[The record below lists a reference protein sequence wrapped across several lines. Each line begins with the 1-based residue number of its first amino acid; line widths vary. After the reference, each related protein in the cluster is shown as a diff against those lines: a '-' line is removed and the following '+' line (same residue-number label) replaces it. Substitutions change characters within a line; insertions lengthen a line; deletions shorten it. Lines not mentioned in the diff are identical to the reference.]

1 MDDYIDI
8 ESRHTSGIYAKNQ
21 ICIVRGQ
28 GAVMWGSD
36 GKEYIDCTS
45 GHGVANLGHAHP
57 EVAKAIS
64 EQAGLLVT
72 CQETFYNDKRAE
84 LLSGLGRLVPGLE
97 RVFLCNSGTEAVE
110 AAIKF
115 ARLSSGRSQIVAAM
129 RGFHGRTLG
138 ALSATWNKKYREPF
152 EPLVP
157 GFCHVPFN
165 NLNALTQAVNEETA
179 AVMLEIVQGEGGV
192 HLAEPDYL
200 LHARELC
207 SKYGVLLIID
217 EVQTGFGR
225 TGKMFATDH
234 SGVIPDM
241 ICLAKAMAGGLPIGG
256 VLVGVGVR
264 NLAPGMHGSTFGGN
278 PLACAAALSVL
289 RVIEQ
294 TQLCKQAEEKGR
306 YLHSALKE
314 IKSPLI
320 REVRG
325 MGLLVGI
332 EIKQKVAPFLSALM
346 ESGVLALPAG
356 LSVIRL
362 LPPLVIT
369 YPQLDFVI
377 ETIQDVLS

>member
-1 MDDYIDI
+1 M
-8 ESRHTSGIYAKNQ
+8 
-21 ICIVRGQ
+21 
-28 GAVMWGSD
+28 
-36 GKEYIDCTS
+36 
-45 GHGVANLGHAHP
+45 
-57 EVAKAIS
+57 
-64 EQAGLLVT
+64 
-72 CQETFYNDKRAE
+72 
-84 LLSGLGRLVPGLE
+84 
-97 RVFLCNSGTEAVE
+97 
-110 AAIKF
+110 
-115 ARLSSGRSQIVAAM
+115 
-129 RGFHGRTLG
+129 
-138 ALSATWNKKYREPF
+138 
-152 EPLVP
+152 
-157 GFCHVPFN
+157 
-165 NLNALTQAVNEETA
+165 
-179 AVMLEIVQGEGGV
+179 
-192 HLAEPDYL
+192 
-200 LHARELC
+200 
-207 SKYGVLLIID
+207 
-217 EVQTGFGR
+217 
-225 TGKMFATDH
+225 
-234 SGVIPDM
+234 
-241 ICLAKAMAGGLPIGG
+241 GG